1 MSPNEMPMH
10 VISESRSRRLS
21 SPVKKKAVKEKIMKE
36 MFGIIFVTISL
47 ARVGYL
53 VRNGFELRYRK
64 WVKGVIMG
72 FWGFVFAA
80 GACLLMGL

>member
-1 MSPNEMPMH
+1 MVGDILACGNMDSVNYD
-10 VISESRSRRLS
+10 IF
-21 SPVKKKAVKEKIMKE
+21 AVKEKIMKE